1 MREDVGTASVC
12 AVVDA
17 EQAVAFEFRVN
28 FVFTTD
34 SASKWLSIPIL
45 QYLIHQPAAEDDFV
59 LRDSIAVFRPEDIV
73 PGRIQKGCAELT
85 IIDSVAVE
93 MPESFGVRI
102 ELPEGTPD
110 VIQLTPSMTEGT
122 IEILDDD
129 CMPILCCLM
138 FEQCLPLSPLN

>member
-1 MREDVGTASVC
+1 MQVSGWVS
-12 AVVDA
+12 
-17 EQAVAFEFRVN
+17 
-28 FVFTTD
+28 
-34 SASKWLSIPIL
+34 IL
-45 QYLIHQPAAEDDFV
+45 QYLTHQPAAEDDFV

-85 IIDSVAVE
+85 IINSVAVE

-110 VIQLTPSMTEGT
+110 VIQLSPSVTEGT
-122 IEILDDD
+122 IDIFDDD

-138 FEQCLPLSPLN
+138 FEESLPLSPLN